1 MRRKAK
7 INQMVIDNLKKPIT
21 EARILDL
28 ASLEGDFSA
37 EMALRGA
44 KVVSIEGRA
53 SNIEIA
59 KQKFNHPNIE
69 YVQDDVR
76 NLSVEK
82 YGKFDAVLCLGI
94 LYHLDAP
101 DCFELLESI
110 SKVCEG
116 FAIIDTHFALRG
128 TTSMSHKGRNYQ
140 GWRYTEYHQSPT
152 KEVEESSRWAA
163 IGNMKSF
170 WPTKPSLINALVDS
184 GFSSVY
190 ESQYPA
196 WNDIPA
202 DRVALLAL
210 KGRREAAMTEAD
222 NSFLGERLDENPRVP
237 PVQS

>member
-1 MRRKAK
+1 M
-7 INQMVIDNLKKPIT
+7 DSLKRPIT
-21 EARILDL
+21 GARILDL

-37 EMALRGA
+37 EMAVRGA
-44 KVVSIEGRA
+44 RVVSVEGRA

-59 KQKFNHPNIE
+59 KKKFGHPNIE

-82 YGKFDAVLCLGI
+82 YGRFDAVLCLGI

-101 DCFELLESI
+101 DCFALLDSI
-110 SKVCEG
+110 SQVCDG
-116 FAIIDTHFALRG
+116 FAIVDTHFALRA
-128 TTSMSHKGRNYQ
+128 TSIAEYKGRRYS
-140 GWRYTEYHQSPT
+140 GWEYTEYHQEPS

-163 IGNMKSF
+163 IGNTKSF

-190 ESQYPA
+190 ECQYPA

-202 DRVALLAL
+202 DRVALVA
-210 KGRREAAMTEAD
+210 KMAPRESIMAGGD
-222 NSFLGERLDENPRVP
+222 NSVLWERMDEYPRVP
-237 PVQS
+237 PVQF